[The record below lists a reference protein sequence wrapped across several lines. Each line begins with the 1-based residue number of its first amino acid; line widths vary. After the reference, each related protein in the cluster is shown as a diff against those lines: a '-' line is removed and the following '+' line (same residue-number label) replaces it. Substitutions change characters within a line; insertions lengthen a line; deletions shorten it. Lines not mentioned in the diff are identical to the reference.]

1 MKHVSPHEFN
11 DQPLKNEKVLKKSK
25 IVSALGI
32 GFLIGVVMFG
42 LIAAVYSGKYVVI
55 LPLFFPIYFIYKAL
69 VKSNKKTSN

>member
-1 MKHVSPHEFN
+1 MEHVNPHESN
-11 DQPLKNEKVLKKSK
+11 DQPLKNEKDLKKSK